1 MIEIDT
7 DKNRLDIAVVHG
19 FISNTYWAEGRTV
32 EDVQITV
39 DNSYCFGVYL
49 NDNQIGFAR
58 VVTDYTVFAY
68 LMDVF
73 ILEEHQGKG
82 YSSILMR
89 AILDDPKLKAI
100 KTWRLATSD
109 AHYLY
114 AKFGF
119 TPLAHPENLMEKKYK
134 K

>member
-7 DKNRLDIAVVHG
+7 DKSRLDIAVVHR
-19 FISNTYWAEGRTV
+19 FISSTYWAEGRSAA
-32 EDVQITV
+32 DVQVTI
-39 DNSYCFGVYL
+39 DNSHCFGVYL
-49 NDNQIGFAR
+49 DGNQIGFAR
-58 VVTDYTVFAY
+58 VVTDYSVFAY

-82 YSSILMR
+82 YSSILMK
-89 AILDDPKLKAI
+89 AILGDAKLKAI
-100 KTWRLATSD
+100 KTWRLATTD

-119 TPLAHPENLMEKKYK
+119 TPLAHPENLMEKKV
-134 K
+134 

>member
-7 DKNRLDIAVVHG
+7 DKNRLDIAVVHR

-32 EDVQITV
+32 EDVQVTI

-49 NDNQIGFAR
+49 NGSQIGFAR

-89 AILDDPKLKAI
+89 AILDDPKLKVI

-119 TPLAHPENLMEKKYK
+119 TPLAHPENLMEKKV
-134 K
+134 

>member
-1 MIEIDT
+1 MIEINT
-7 DKNRLDIAVVHG
+7 DKKRLDIAVVHR

-32 EDVQITV
+32 EDIQITV

-119 TPLAHPENLMEKKYK
+119 TPLAHPENLMEKKV
-134 K
+134 

>member
-7 DKNRLDIAVVHG
+7 NKNRLDIAVVHG
-19 FISNTYWAEGRTV
+19 FISTTYWAEGRPIVDIQTT
-32 EDVQITV
+32 I

-49 NDNQIGFAR
+49 DGNQIGFAR

-89 AILDDPKLKAI
+89 TILADPKLKEI

-109 AHYLY
+109 AHFLY

-119 TPLAHPENLMEKKYK
+119 TPLARPENLMEKKV
-134 K
+134 

>member
-7 DKNRLDIAVVHG
+7 DKNRLDIAVVHR
-19 FISNTYWAEGRTV
+19 FISNTYWAVGRTV
-32 EDVQITV
+32 EDVQVTI

-49 NDNQIGFAR
+49 DDNQIGFAR

-119 TPLAHPENLMEKKYK
+119 TPLAHPENLMEKKV
-134 K
+134 

>member
-119 TPLAHPENLMEKKYK
+119 TPLAHPENLMEKKV
-134 K
+134 